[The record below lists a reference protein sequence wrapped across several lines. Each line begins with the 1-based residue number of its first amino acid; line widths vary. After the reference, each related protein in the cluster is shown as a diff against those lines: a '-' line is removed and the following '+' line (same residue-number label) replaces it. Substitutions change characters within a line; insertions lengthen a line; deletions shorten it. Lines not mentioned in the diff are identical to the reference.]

1 MIFKWGA
8 GGGVI
13 GGKLPWGSVEE
24 GGGGQRGKI
33 ALGVC

>member
-8 GGGVI
+8 GGGGVK

-24 GGGGQRGKI
+24 GGGQRGKI